1 MYTKKKKEPID
12 VVNWAPISYPK
23 VQFKPYCKPG
33 CIMRGGGDREGERRE
48 VVILSLLLI
57 GFFHSSGVF
66 IIWKNK
72 NDLGLSPF
80 SPQILE

>member
-1 MYTKKKKEPID
+1 
-12 VVNWAPISYPK
+12 
-23 VQFKPYCKPG
+23 
-33 CIMRGGGDREGERRE
+33 MRGGGDREGERRE